1 MSKID
6 LHMHSAFSL
15 DADLPVEILI
25 DRCLANQVSILAVTD
40 HNSVHSV
47 NVARQYTQNKD
58 VTVLSGIEID
68 CSFQGGNYHLLGYG
82 FKGDMADFHNLEKH
96 ITKLQADVVPVKL
109 QKLKDLG
116 FHLDE
121 DHLYQLA
128 KGNTPQE
135 EQMAELILEDERNF
149 SHPLLSIYRGEGA
162 RADMPLIN
170 FYWDFFG
177 AGKPC
182 HTPVAYPALTD
193 MVSLI
198 KSNHG
203 IPVIAHIGANV
214 KTDHL
219 KVLDEMKAVGVMGVE
234 VFSSYHNAE
243 LANKL
248 YDYALGNDL
257 FVTCGSDF
265 HGKNKPKI
273 EVGTC
278 NYDAVTE
285 QYIKRFVESALA

>member
-25 DRCLANQVSILAVTD
+25 DRCLENQVSTLAITD

-47 NVARQYTQNKD
+47 NLAKKYTQDKNI
-58 VTVLSGIEID
+58 TVLSGIETD

-82 FKGDMADFHNLEKH
+82 FNGDMTDFYDLEKL

-116 FHLDE
+116 FWLDE
-121 DHLYQLA
+121 DHLCQLA
-128 KGNTPQE
+128 KGNIPQE
-135 EQMAELILEDERNF
+135 EQMAELILEDERNI
-149 SHPLLSIYRGEGA
+149 SHPLLSIYRGDGA

-198 KSNHG
+198 KSNNG

-214 KTDHL
+214 KTEHL

-248 YDYALGNDL
+248 YRYAFESNL

-278 NYDAVTE
+278 NYDSTSE
-285 QYIKRFVESALA
+285 KSIRQFLESAMA

>member
-25 DRCLANQVSILAVTD
+25 DRCLANQVSTLAITD
-40 HNSVHSV
+40 HNSVNSV
-47 NVARQYTQNKD
+47 HIAKKYTQDKD

-82 FKGDMADFHNLEKH
+82 FNGDMTDFHDLEKQ
-96 ITKLQADVVPVKL
+96 ITKLQADIVPLKL
-109 QKLKDLG
+109 KKLKDLG
-116 FHLDE
+116 FWLDE
-121 DHLYQLA
+121 DHLNQLA
-128 KGNTPQE
+128 KGNIPQE
-135 EQMAELILEDERNF
+135 EQMAELILEDERNI
-149 SHPLLSIYRGEGA
+149 SHPLLSIYRCDGA

-198 KSNHG
+198 KSNNG

-214 KTDHL
+214 KAEHL

-234 VFSSYHNAE
+234 VFSSYHDAA

-248 YDYALGNDL
+248 YGYAVENDL

-278 NYDAVTE
+278 NYDSIAE
-285 QYIKRFVESALA
+285 KSIKQFLESALA

>member
-25 DRCLANQVSILAVTD
+25 DRCLSNQVSTLAITD
-40 HNSVHSV
+40 HNSVYSV
-47 NVARQYTQNKD
+47 NAAKKYVQDKD

-82 FKGDMADFHNLEKH
+82 FNGDMTDFHVLEKL

-109 QKLKDLG
+109 QKLKNLG
-116 FHLDE
+116 FWLDE

-135 EQMAELILEDERNF
+135 EQMAELILEDERNI
-149 SHPLLSIYRGEGA
+149 SHPLLSIYRGDGA

-198 KSNHG
+198 KSNNG

-214 KTDHL
+214 KAEHL
-219 KVLDEMKAVGVMGVE
+219 KALDAMKAVGVMGVE
-234 VFSSYHNAE
+234 VFSSYHDAE

-248 YDYALGNDL
+248 YGYALENDL

-265 HGKNKPKI
+265 HGKNKHKI

-278 NYDAVTE
+278 NYDSE
-285 QYIKRFVESALA
+285 SERSIRRFLESALA

>member
-25 DRCLANQVSILAVTD
+25 DRCLANQLSTLAITD

-47 NVARQYTQNKD
+47 NVAKKYTQNKGM
-58 VTVLSGIEID
+58 TVLSGIEID

-82 FKGDMADFHNLEKH
+82 FNGDLTDFYDLEKQ
-96 ITKLQADVVPVKL
+96 ITKLQEDVVPIKL

-116 FHLDE
+116 FWLDE
-121 DHLYQLA
+121 DHLYQLS

-135 EQMAELILEDERNF
+135 EQMAELILEDERNI
-149 SHPLLSIYRGEGA
+149 SHPLLSVYRGDGA

-177 AGKPC
+177 AGKLC
-182 HTPVAYPALTD
+182 HTPVAYPALAD

-198 KSNHG
+198 KENKG

-219 KVLDEMKAVGVMGVE
+219 NVLNEMKAVGVMGVE

-243 LANKL
+243 LANQL
-248 YDYALGNDL
+248 YNYTVENNL

-273 EVGTC
+273 EVGSC
-278 NYDAVTE
+278 NYNSEAE
-285 QYIKRFVESALA
+285 KAIKQFLESALA

>member
-25 DRCLANQVSILAVTD
+25 DRCLANQVSTLAITD

-47 NVARQYTQNKD
+47 NVAKKYTQDKD

-82 FKGDMADFHNLEKH
+82 FNGDLGDFYALEKH
-96 ITKLQADVVPVKL
+96 ITQLQADVVPVKL

-116 FHLDE
+116 FWLDE
-121 DHLYQLA
+121 DHLCQLA
-128 KGNTPQE
+128 KGNIPQE
-135 EQMAELILEDERNF
+135 EQMAELILEDERNL
-149 SHPLLSIYRGEGA
+149 SHPLLSVYRGEGI

-198 KSNHG
+198 KDNQG

-214 KTDHL
+214 KTGHFN
-219 KVLDEMKAVGVMGVE
+219 VLEEMRAVGVMGVE
-234 VFSSYHNAE
+234 VFSSYHNVE

-248 YDYALGNDL
+248 YDYALGHDL

-285 QYIKRFVESALA
+285 KSIRRFLESALA